1 MSLVKKI
8 DILLIAYLLILVI
21 AGLWPFTFNPKNN
34 VHRTGDKPGI
44 SISKESILYSEQL
57 APSLYRRLTSSNGFT
72 IETAFYPDKTLTRG
86 LEFIMACGAVGRQY
100 NFALAQQNNDLIFFL
115 KTTSPPEGETIRTIR
130 VQNIL
135 TASLRQHLVVM
146 CGNGIT
152 RMYVNGSLVKQVD
165 TPGTFSNW
173 DKTARVFVGNDDSGE
188 HSWEGVLY
196 KIAVYEQ
203 SLLPDTFS
211 SEKIGP
217 DSNEA
222 LLYYNFEMPG
232 NERVIKD
239 HGGQGFKQ
247 DLSIPEYFKV
257 PGKRF
262 LSLPGRNFVLSI
274 GFLADNFI
282 NLLGFVPLGII
293 VFLRIRLSG
302 GSVRRALYGN
312 IIAGFTISLLLEL
325 SQTCL
330 PLRSSSA
337 VDLLNNSL
345 GSIIG
350 GYICMVLLK
359 RGDLQNMLLI
369 SRKFK

>member
-1 MSLVKKI
+1 MSLFKKI
-8 DILLIAYLLILVI
+8 DFLLIAYLLILCI

-34 VHRTGDKPGI
+34 VHRTDNKPGI
-44 SISKESILYSEQL
+44 SIIKESILYSEQF
-57 APSLYRRLTSSNGFT
+57 APFLYRRLTSSNGFR
-72 IETAFYPDKTLTRG
+72 IETAFYPDKTLTHG

-100 NFALAQQNNDLIFFL
+100 NFALAQQNSDLIFFL
-115 KTTSPPEGETIRTIR
+115 KTTSPPEGKTVHTIR
-130 VQNIL
+130 VPNIL
-135 TASLRQHLVVM
+135 TASTSQHLAVM

-152 RMYVNGSLVKQVD
+152 RLYINGSLVKQVD

-173 DKTARVFVGNDDSGE
+173 DKAARVFVGNDDSGE

-211 SEKIGP
+211 SEKIGS

-239 HGGQGFKQ
+239 RGGQGFEQ

-257 PGKRF
+257 PGKMF
-262 LSLPGRNFVLSI
+262 LSLPGRNFVFSM
-274 GFLADNFI
+274 GFAADVFI
-282 NLLGFVPLGII
+282 NILGFVPLGII
-293 VFLRIRLSG
+293 VFMRMRLLG
-302 GSVRRALYGN
+302 GSEHQALY
-312 IIAGFTISLLLEL
+312 AGMITGFILSFLLEL
-325 SQTCL
+325 LQTYL

-345 GSIIG
+345 GSVIG
-350 GYICMVLLK
+350 GYICLVFLK
-359 RGDLQNMLLI
+359 KGRLQNMLLS
-369 SRKFK
+369 SRKI